1 MAEIKADE
9 IASVLRQQIE
19 GFKGGVDVS
28 EEGTI
33 ISVGDGIARVYGLEN
48 CMMGEL
54 LELQHGVFGLA
65 LNLEADWVGI
75 VPPGE

>member
-33 ISVGDGIARVYGLEN
+33 ISVGDGLARVYGLEN

-54 LELQHGVFGLA
+54 LEAPHGVFGLA
-65 LNLEADWVGI
+65 LNL
-75 VPPGE
+75 